1 MYIWEVELKQFS
13 NIKLFQKMVL
23 QNNSQGW
30 QKVFDSQQLFVCSI
44 YIFLFFSGYF
54 SVFGMFVFT
63 NVKSTC
69 KNMQKHCTAVH
80 LL

>member
-1 MYIWEVELKQFS
+1 MFIWEVELKQFS
-13 NIKLFQKMVL
+13 NIKLFKKMLL

-30 QKVFDSQQLFVCSI
+30 QKVFDSQQLSVCSI
-44 YIFLFFSGYF
+44 YIFLCKRYF
-54 SVFGMFVFT
+54 SVFGMFAFT

-69 KNMQKHCTAVH
+69 KNMQKHCTDMH